1 MIELC
6 ARCGKPT
13 PYPVETPITL
23 RRYFVEGA
31 GQLCPQCFR
40 KLYGENEP
48 FLSLYERGCGRLL
61 TKDEDCPK
69 QAKALRLFLL
79 VHPRRGA
86 PIGSGASRCFYV
98 TGKSVARGCKKSTA
112 DYFRRAGFLLI
123 SISLFDGLRFAQ
135 RRPRVAVQ

>member
-1 MIELC
+1 MNCCDEQKSNSVDLRIRDMIELC

-13 PYPVETPITL
+13 PYSVETPITL

-40 KLYGENEP
+40 KLYGEDEP

-69 QAKALRLFLL
+69 
-79 VHPRRGA
+79 
-86 PIGSGASRCFYV
+86 
-98 TGKSVARGCKKSTA
+98 
-112 DYFRRAGFLLI
+112 
-123 SISLFDGLRFAQ
+123 
-135 RRPRVAVQ
+135 